1 MQIIKNVRRI
11 ALVMLSMVLSLGVLF
26 AQERTITGKV
36 SAEGEGPIPGVNV
49 TVQGTTIGAITDL
62 NGAYSLKVP
71 GPASV
76 LVFSSIGYT
85 TQQTAVGA
93 QNVIDIV
100 LVSDTKALQE
110 VVVTGYTAQ
119 RRRDLTGSVGVVEP
133 AKLTAVPTGN
143 ISNSLQGR
151 TSGVTVVGDGRPGET
166 SKVRIRGF
174 SSFENNDP
182 LYVVDGVPT
191 QDISSLNPNDVES
204 MSVLKDAGAA
214 SIYGSRASNGVII
227 VTTKRGSKGTKVN
240 YSMYMGTQNPGSG
253 PTDLLNTQQYADL
266 QWLVYKNDGTTETHP
281 IYGPSSGSPKIP
293 YWAGDTDW
301 YKEIT
306 RTAFT
311 QNHDL
316 SLSGGTDNA
325 KFFAAL
331 GVLQQDGIV
340 MYTDANKYTARF
352 NSEFTFLKDRVKVGE
367 NITLAY
373 RTGHGV
379 DNNTEGSPIQMAS
392 YRTQPIIPVYM
403 TVDVPEGLTHA
414 YKVGEYGGT
423 GIAPRLGQSENV
435 VATRIRGKDNN
446 NWSMR
451 LIGSAYVDVKIAQG
465 LSFKSTLGGTFNN
478 GYWMSYSYKTYER
491 SENNATNSFSEGAW
505 YGNDWVWTNTLSLDK
520 TFGQHKILAVA
531 GYEAVKYGIGR
542 DVSGNRAG
550 YYSDDVLYRTLN
562 NGANLINANSG
573 LGTPT
578 SLVSQF
584 VRADY
589 SLMDKY
595 MLSATVRRD
604 GSSRFGTA
612 NRYGVFPSF
621 SAGWRVS
628 DESFFQGVSF
638 INDLKIRG
646 SYGTMGNQLAVSPQN
661 QFYSYGGDPG
671 SSFYDIN
678 GTFTSSAQGFR
689 PTRIGNPDAKW
700 ETNVT
705 TNIGFEASLLDNKVG
720 IKFDWY
726 AKNTKDLLYRIEL
739 PGTAGAAEAP
749 YVNVAS
755 MSNKGLDMEFS
766 YKEKFGE
773 IGFDGSF
780 VLTTYK
786 NNIDGLSEGITFFDS
801 GGSRIGS
808 YARNEIGNPMSSFF
822 GYKVLGLFQSASE
835 VESSPTQ
842 DGAAPGFFKFQDTN
856 SDGKISPEDRTYIGN
871 PNPKFTYGLNL
882 AFTYKNFDLT
892 AFLYGSQGNDIINNN
907 KWWTDF
913 WPSFQ
918 GQKST
923 RLLNESWTPTNT
935 GATVPKAT
943 NISNFS
949 TNTQYNS
956 YYVEDGSFLRLKNLQ
971 LGYTIPESIT
981 GKVNIKSLRVY
992 VQGVNLITATK
1003 YSGLD
1008 PELGGGDTSFGF
1020 DGGNYPTVKQFL
1032 FGLNVNF

>member
-1 MQIIKNVRRI
+1 
-11 ALVMLSMVLSLGVLF
+11 
-26 AQERTITGKV
+26 
-36 SAEGEGPIPGVNV
+36 
-49 TVQGTTIGAITDL
+49 
-62 NGAYSLKVP
+62 
-71 GPASV
+71 
-76 LVFSSIGYT
+76 
-85 TQQTAVGA
+85 
-93 QNVIDIV
+93 
-100 LVSDTKALQE
+100 
-110 VVVTGYTAQ
+110 
-119 RRRDLTGSVGVVEP
+119 
-133 AKLTAVPTGN
+133 
-143 ISNSLQGR
+143 
-151 TSGVTVVGDGRPGET
+151 
-166 SKVRIRGF
+166 
-174 SSFENNDP
+174 
-182 LYVVDGVPT
+182 
-191 QDISSLNPNDVES
+191 
-204 MSVLKDAGAA
+204 
-214 SIYGSRASNGVII
+214 
-227 VTTKRGSKGTKVN
+227 
-240 YSMYMGTQNPGSG
+240 
-253 PTDLLNTQQYADL
+253 
-266 QWLVYKNDGTTETHP
+266 
-281 IYGPSSGSPKIP
+281 
-293 YWAGDTDW
+293 
-301 YKEIT
+301 
-306 RTAFT
+306 
-311 QNHDL
+311 
-316 SLSGGTDNA
+316 
-325 KFFAAL
+325 
-331 GVLQQDGIV
+331 
-340 MYTDANKYTARF
+340 
-352 NSEFTFLKDRVKVGE
+352 
-367 NITLAY
+367 
-373 RTGHGV
+373 
-379 DNNTEGSPIQMAS
+379 
-392 YRTQPIIPVYM
+392 
-403 TVDVPEGLTHA
+403 
-414 YKVGEYGGT
+414 
-423 GIAPRLGQSENV
+423 
-435 VATRIRGKDNN
+435 
-446 NWSMR
+446 
-451 LIGSAYVDVKIAQG
+451 
-465 LSFKSTLGGTFNN
+465 
-478 GYWMSYSYKTYER
+478 
-491 SENNATNSFSEGAW
+491 
-505 YGNDWVWTNTLSLDK
+505 
-520 TFGQHKILAVA
+520 
-531 GYEAVKYGIGR
+531 
-542 DVSGNRAG
+542 
-550 YYSDDVLYRTLN
+550 
-562 NGANLINANSG
+562 
-573 LGTPT
+573 
-578 SLVSQF
+578 
-584 VRADY
+584 
-589 SLMDKY
+589 
-595 MLSATVRRD
+595 
-604 GSSRFGTA
+604 
-612 NRYGVFPSF
+612 
-621 SAGWRVS
+621 
-628 DESFFQGVSF
+628 
-638 INDLKIRG
+638 
-646 SYGTMGNQLAVSPQN
+646 
-661 QFYSYGGDPG
+661 
-671 SSFYDIN
+671 
-678 GTFTSSAQGFR
+678 
-689 PTRIGNPDAKW
+689 
-700 ETNVT
+700 
-705 TNIGFEASLLDNKVG
+705 VG